1 MTTPGSLDLK
11 GIYTALVT
19 PFTKDGSALDKD
31 SLARL
36 VDAQI
41 AAGVSGVVACG
52 STGEAATLSDKEYA
66 EVVSFVRERTKG
78 KLPCVAGISVSA
90 TARAVEVGRLASEIG
105 CDGVLVA
112 TPPYNKPSQQGIA
125 EHLKAVKAASGLPV
139 IAYNIP
145 GRSGVAISAATLG
158 QLSREG
164 VIVGVKESS
173 GSVDAVADIL
183 NAVQS
188 DCQVVSGEDSLLL
201 AVLAYGG
208 TGAIAAGSNALPKEF
223 VALYDAFTAGDA
235 RNARNIQLSLL
246 ARIRSLFVE
255 CNPVPVKTVLALQ
268 GVIAHP
274 TVRLPLTPL
283 TPASLERVTK
293 EFSL

>member
-1 MTTPGSLDLK
+1 MTTPRSLSLR
-11 GIYTALVT
+11 GIYTALIT
-19 PFTKDGSALDKD
+19 PFTKDGSVIDKD
-31 SLARL
+31 SLAKL
-36 VDAQI
+36 LDVQI
-41 AAGVSGVVACG
+41 SAGVSGVVACG

-66 EVVSFVRERTKG
+66 EVVGFVRDRTKG

-90 TARAVEVGRLASEIG
+90 TARAVELGKFASEIG

-112 TPPYNKPSQQGIA
+112 TPPYNKPSQQGIV

-145 GRSGVAISAATLG
+145 GRSGVAIHAATLG
-158 QLSREG
+158 QLSHEG
-164 VIVGVKESS
+164 VILGVKESS
-173 GSVDAVADIL
+173 GSVDALADTM
-183 NAVQS
+183 NAVKP
-188 DCQVVSGEDSLLL
+188 DCQVVSGDDSLLL

-208 TGAIAAGSNALPKEF
+208 TGAIAAGSNVLPKEF
-223 VALYDAFTAGDA
+223 VELCDAFAAGDCK
-235 RNARNIQLSLL
+235 NAKDIQLSLL
-246 ARIRSLFVE
+246 TRIRSLFVE
-255 CNPVPVKTVLALQ
+255 SNPVPVKAVLALQ

-283 TPASLERVTK
+283 APASLERVKK